1 MPTPRLHWLTLPF
14 LAIAAPSWAGD
25 TPSDLFSEAKP
36 ILGARLR
43 YENVHQDGT
52 PHDAEALT
60 LRTRVGVQSGS
71 WQGFSGL
78 VEVDNV
84 SRLGHAAYNDTRNGQ
99 SVYPVIA
106 DPDGSEVNQALLRY
120 DHSLGNAVIGRQR
133 INLDNQ
139 RFIGSMAWR
148 QNEQTYDGALAQL
161 KPFDG
166 LTLTYAY
173 LDQINT
179 VFGPGNGR
187 YDNATNPANI
197 SGHSHLF
204 NAQYV
209 AAPQVTATAYRYLL
223 ELDNLALAPSG
234 PQGTLSSQTS
244 GLRLSGMVAGFS
256 YALEYARQGD
266 YGDNPQ
272 ALDSR
277 YYLAELGYTLDGVQL
292 KAGYEVLGGDHGPG
306 NRAFDHRLAVGSAF
320 ELHLQ
325 LGKADV
331 QARIHQLN
339 DYLKARLA
347 EYPKVQLVTPRSREL
362 SSGFTFFR
370 VEGRDC
376 DAVARYLLERKVISD
391 AVDRDVGP
399 VVRLAPSLLND
410 EAQIDRVM
418 ALLAPQLA

>member
-52 PHDAEALT
+52 PHNAEALT

-209 AAPQVTATAYRYLL
+209 AAPQLTATAYRYLL

-306 NRAFDHRLAVGSAF
+306 NRAFQTPLATKHAFQGWADVFLTTPADGVEDRYAGASVPVLGGTLQGWYHAFDTEQGHDRYGNEIDLAYGHPIPGVKGLSGLLKYARYVSEDSARSRDIDK
-320 ELHLQ
+320 LWLQ
-325 LGKADV
+325 L
-331 QARIHQLN
+331 
-339 DYLKARLA
+339 
-347 EYPKVQLVTPRSREL
+347 EY
-362 SSGFTFFR
+362 
-370 VEGRDC
+370 
-376 DAVARYLLERKVISD
+376 
-391 AVDRDVGP
+391 
-399 VVRLAPSLLND
+399 
-410 EAQIDRVM
+410 
-418 ALLAPQLA
+418 AL